1 MKEVFIER
9 RDKVLRVAIKENS
22 KLSECYIEEST
33 DEPSAGEIYKAIVR
47 KIVPAVKGA
56 FLDIGSGKEVY
67 MQTLGKFNENIKCGD
82 ELIVEVIKE
91 PIGKKSAKV
100 TSSFTIAGKFLVVE
114 TKHREIQLSRKIENK
129 NFLNEVLNNLKKP
142 TEIGITIR
150 TLAENVDI
158 KLIQRELDDLYEK
171 YKDIVREG
179 KYSLNPKKLH
189 ENNGLLNKVIRES
202 LNENT
207 KKIVVDNEDDYE
219 LLKES
224 NLAVEFHNEVRT
236 IFDYYDIEKE
246 ILSLRNARVNLK
258 CGGNI
263 VIEKTEAMY
272 VIDVNSAKN
281 ISGKSKEKNAEETNV
296 EAAKE
301 ILRQIKLRNLS
312 GIIVVDF
319 IDMYNDEGKSKIID
333 ILKSG
338 LEKDKQKASVFN
350 FTPLGLVQISR
361 SRIGKSIDEYIEE
374 SCLRCHG
381 LGKILKLS
389 YIELLLKNEIIRWQS
404 ESKIKDF
411 HINLNKIYEEETR
424 GNIFEFLKSIGAL
437 NINIYLTFDDDKDGY
452 SIEPLIF
459 KNQINNLSEYLVKN
473 IEKY

>member
-9 RDKVLRVAIKENS
+9 REKVLRVAIKDNGN
-22 KLSECYIEEST
+22 LSECYIEEESK
-33 DEPSAGEIYKAIVR
+33 EPVAGELYKAVVK

-56 FLDIGSGKEVY
+56 FLDIGEGKEVY
-67 MQTLGKFNENIKCGD
+67 MQLQRKVTEKFKLGD
-82 ELIVEVIKE
+82 ELIVEVLKE

-100 TSSFTIAGKFLVVE
+100 TSHFTIAGKFLVIE
-114 TKHREIQLSRKIENK
+114 TNHKGIKISKKINNK
-129 NFLNEVLNNLKKP
+129 DFEKNLLDNLEKP
-142 TEIGITIR
+142 EEIGITIR
-150 TLAENVDI
+150 TLAENASTNDI
-158 KLIQRELDDLYEK
+158 QKELDELYNK
-171 YKDIVREG
+171 YKEITREA
-179 KYSLNPKKLH
+179 KYSLNLKKLH
-189 ENNGLLNKVIRES
+189 DNNGLLNKVIRENS
-202 LNENT
+202 NN
-207 KKIVVDNEDDYE
+207 KIVVDNEEDYE

-224 NLAVEFHNEVRT
+224 NLNVEFHNEIRT

-246 ILSLRNARVNLK
+246 ILSLRNSRVNLK

-272 VIDVNSAKN
+272 VIDVNSGKN
-281 ISGKSKEKNAEETNV
+281 ISGRNKEKNAEETNI

-319 IDMYNDEGKSKIID
+319 IDIYEDEAREKIIS
-333 ILKSG
+333 ILRTG
-338 LEKDKQKASVFN
+338 LEADKQKSTVYN
-350 FTPLGLVQISR
+350 FTQLGLIQIAR

-374 SCLRCHG
+374 SCIRCHG

-389 YIELLLKNEIIRWQS
+389 YIELLLKNEIIRWEL

-411 HINLNKIYEEETR
+411 HINLNKIYEEDVR
-424 GNIFEFLKSIGAL
+424 GNIFEFLQSIGAIDL
-437 NINIYLTFDDDKDGY
+437 NIYLTFNDNQEGY

-459 KNQINNLSEYLVKN
+459 KNQINNFSEYLVKN